1 MSKADASAARDDE
14 LAAFRSAAHALV
26 DGVADH
32 LAALPSGPVWQ
43 PLPDALRKELLELP
57 LPEHPAALDDL
68 VRTALR
74 DVLPHA
80 MGNGHPAF
88 FGWVNPPPSPAGV
101 MTSLAA
107 AAMNPSVVSGDHAD
121 VHLERVVVRWL
132 AELVGFPHPPGTGL
146 LTSGGSAATIVC
158 LAGARSRALAGAG
171 HDVRRDGLAGA
182 PRLIAYV
189 PSEAHSCV
197 RRALELLGLGSGALR
212 DVPLEGGRLDAAA
225 LRASIAADRASAAVP
240 ALLVGSAGTVN
251 TGAIDPLDAL
261 ADVAAEEGLWF
272 HVDGAYGAFGVLD
285 PGIAARYRG
294 MERADSLVLDPHKWL
309 GVPVDAGC
317 ALVRR
322 DEDLRDAFSLI
333 PPYLRQDTGAPIG
346 TFAEYGFEQTRPFR
360 ALKTWATIAALG
372 RAGIAAQ
379 VMRANA
385 LAREL
390 ATLVE
395 REPELELVAVPETSI
410 VAFRARPADCPPDKL
425 DELNRELPEAVQ
437 ARGRA
442 FVTGTIFGGRETLR
456 ACILHPGTGSE
467 HLATLVAEVVAAA
480 RTRAATR

>member
-1 MSKADASAARDDE
+1 MTPDGE
-14 LAAFRSAAHALV
+14 LTAFRSGAHALV

-43 PLPDALRKELLELP
+43 PLPDALRDELLALP
-57 LPEHPAALDDL
+57 LPEHPAALDEL
-68 VRTALR
+68 VATALR
-74 DVLPHA
+74 DLLPHA

-101 MTSLAA
+101 MASLAA

-121 VHLERVVVRWL
+121 VHLERAVVRWL
-132 AELVGFPHPPGTGL
+132 AELVGFPHSPGGGL

-158 LAGARSRALAGAG
+158 LAGARSHALAGAG

-182 PRLIAYV
+182 PQLIAYV
-189 PSEAHSCV
+189 PAEAHSCV
-197 RRALELLGLGSGALR
+197 RRALELLGVGSSAMR
-212 DVPLEGGRLDAAA
+212 EVPLEGRRLDATA
-225 LRASIAADRASAAVP
+225 LRESIAFDRASGALP

-251 TGAIDPLDAL
+251 AGALDPLDTL
-261 ADVAAEEGLWF
+261 AEVATAEDLWF
-272 HVDGAYGAFGVLD
+272 HVDGAYGAFG
-285 PGIAARYRG
+285 
-294 MERADSLVLDPHKWL
+294 VLDPHKWL

-322 DEDLRDAFSLI
+322 GDDLRDAFSLI
-333 PPYLRQDTGAPIG
+333 PPYLRQDADAPVG
-346 TFAEYGFEQTRPFR
+346 TFAEYGLEQTRPFR
-360 ALKTWATIAALG
+360 ALKTWATIAARG

-379 VMRANA
+379 VTRANA

-395 REPELELVAVPETSI
+395 REPELELAAGPETSI
-410 VAFRARPADCPPDKL
+410 VAFRARPAGCPPARL
-425 DELNRELPEAVQ
+425 DELNRALPQAIQ

-442 FVTGTIFGGRETLR
+442 FVTGTVLGGRETLR
-456 ACILHPGTGSE
+456 ACILHPDTSSE
-467 HLATLVAEVVAAA
+467 HLATLVAEAVATARTLAAA
-480 RTRAATR
+480 GGEA

>member
-1 MSKADASAARDDE
+1 MSDGVTSAAGEGE
-14 LAAFRSAAHALV
+14 LDAFRSAAHALV

-32 LAALPSGPVWQ
+32 LAALPSRPVWQ
-43 PLPDALRKELLELP
+43 PLQDALREELLGLP
-57 LPEHPAALDDL
+57 LPDVPAALDEL
-68 VRTALR
+68 VATTLR

-88 FGWVNPPPSPAGV
+88 FGWVNPPPADAGV
-101 MTSLAA
+101 IASLAA

-121 VHLERVVVRWL
+121 VHLERAVVRWL
-132 AELVGFPHPPGTGL
+132 AELVGFPHAPGAGL
-146 LTSGGSAATIVC
+146 LTSGGSTATIVC
-158 LAGARSRALAGAG
+158 LAGARSRALAAAG

-182 PRLIAYV
+182 PQVTAYV
-189 PSEAHSCV
+189 PAEAHSCV
-197 RRALELLGLGSGALR
+197 RRALELLGVGSGAMR
-212 DVPLEGGRLDAAA
+212 EVALEEGRLDAAA
-225 LRASIAADRASAAVP
+225 LHASIAADRACGALP

-261 ADVAAEEGLWF
+261 AEVAAAVDVWF

-285 PGIAARYRG
+285 PAIAARYRG

-317 ALVRR
+317 ALVQRG
-322 DEDLRDAFSLI
+322 DDLRDAFSLI
-333 PPYLRQDTGAPIG
+333 PPYLRQDAGAPVG
-346 TFAEYGFEQTRPFR
+346 TFAEYGPEQTRPFR
-360 ALKTWATIAALG
+360 ALKTWATIAARG

-379 VMRANA
+379 VARANA

-395 REPELELVAVPETSI
+395 RESELELAAQPETSI
-410 VAFRARPADCPPDKL
+410 VAFRARPAGCPPARL

-437 ARGRA
+437 ARGRT
-442 FVTGTIFGGRETLR
+442 FVTGTVFGGRETLR
-456 ACILHPGTGSE
+456 ACILHPDTSTE

-480 RTRAATR
+480 RTLVAAI